1 MYSNKF
7 LKSTSVLALAV
18 LVLASCS
25 SEDTLTSDWIESN
38 TTESSYSFGS
48 LDPSKMISVGAS
60 FTAGFHDGGLFES
73 GQANAF
79 PSIVANQLSLVN
91 QSTTG
96 TPLGDTPL
104 LFNNPNTVSSVGT
117 GRIAIDLAA
126 ALAFLENGQGSLG
139 DALVNTPG
147 DGLTPNTNS
156 PINNFGVPGLR
167 AIDVAVQGYG
177 SANPYFGAFQSGQTA
192 SVLGDAVA
200 ANPSFFTVFLGGN
213 DVLGYSLAGGVND
226 ESNPLDPTTISS
238 VANFSAAING
248 TLDALTANGA
258 HGVIL
263 NVPPVTLM
271 PYFQV
276 ATELSGGVKL
286 LPAGSIDAATAG
298 YLNSVNAYGAYNA
311 GIDQVLAAGAIS
323 QAEAARRK
331 INFEGGVANAPVIT
345 DESLTDLSGFNL
357 PSIRQASAGNPALG
371 IPADIF
377 PLDAIFVIGVA
388 QGDGSVYGV
397 SAPLPDQYTL
407 TASEQA
413 KILTAVGTFNAII
426 AQQASARSNVTLVDT
441 HPLVADLF
449 GLSSAQAAALGFSGA
464 GVQSADGVQGVEVGG
479 INMVPISLSS
489 AQLYNSVWSTDFVHL
504 NPRGSA
510 MLANEVI
517 KVLNATYGANI
528 PEVDPLTFEPINA
541 PF

>member
-1 MYSNKF
+1 
-7 LKSTSVLALAV
+7 
-18 LVLASCS
+18 
-25 SEDTLTSDWIESN
+25 
-38 TTESSYSFGS
+38 
-48 LDPSKMISVGAS
+48 
-60 FTAGFHDGGLFES
+60 
-73 GQANAF
+73 
-79 PSIVANQLSLVN
+79 
-91 QSTTG
+91 
-96 TPLGDTPL
+96 
-104 LFNNPNTVSSVGT
+104 
-117 GRIAIDLAA
+117 
-126 ALAFLENGQGSLG
+126 LG

-156 PINNFGVPGLR
+156 PISNFGVPGLR

-276 ATELSGGVKL
+276 ATQLSGGVKL

-298 YLNSVNAYGAYNA
+298 FLNSVNAYGAYNA
-311 GIDQVLAAGAIS
+311 GIDQVLAAGAIT
-323 QAEAARRK
+323 QAEADRRK
-331 INFEGGVANAPVIT
+331 INFEGGAANAPVIT

-371 IPADIF
+371 IPSDIF
-377 PLDAIFVIGVA
+377 PLRCYFCDW
-388 QGDGSVYGV
+388 
-397 SAPLPDQYTL
+397 
-407 TASEQA
+407 
-413 KILTAVGTFNAII
+413 
-426 AQQASARSNVTLVDT
+426 
-441 HPLVADLF
+441 
-449 GLSSAQAAALGFSGA
+449 SSSG
-464 GVQSADGVQGVEVGG
+464 
-479 INMVPISLSS
+479 
-489 AQLYNSVWSTDFVHL
+489 
-504 NPRGSA
+504 
-510 MLANEVI
+510 
-517 KVLNATYGANI
+517 
-528 PEVDPLTFEPINA
+528 
-541 PF
+541 